1 MKRML
6 FTHRLWLLMTLLL
19 AGSLSVS
26 AQTVQPQDIS
36 SRSSGDFLDPKQGVT
51 EDDLVI
57 RALASNPKLAAERQ
71 QIEMAKG
78 DVTQA
83 HLRKNPSLTLG
94 GLQEVKGDDHA
105 INVSGSLPLEL
116 YGRRAR
122 RTEVA
127 QNKEDG
133 TQQSVADQERLL
145 TSEVRT
151 RFGEALALVRN
162 LMFVE
167 QLLQVNRDFLKL
179 MEDRVRE
186 GATPSLDA
194 DETRVEVNRIETMR
208 IDYQAKAEV
217 ALLALK
223 EAVGIDPEESIRLK
237 GALELAPLAYDQKQL
252 LQLAMEHRPDLAFQR
267 ANEALANAELRL
279 EKATAKPDASVF
291 GGYQRPDSGFSQ
303 QGFDAEGHLVP
314 IRQTF
319 NYATFGLNIDLP
331 LFNRNQGAVVADSAA
346 IQAARSQ
353 VAAVN
358 LSLRHEVAQNLIRLN
373 GAQTRVTVYG
383 SGVRDQAEHNLDIVR
398 QTYSYGRTTLLDV
411 IAEQRRYIDIET
423 GYTEILLDAYAARI
437 ALEQAVGTNLP

>member
-1 MKRML
+1 MKRT
-6 FTHRLWLLMTLLL
+6 FFVYRLWLLMMVALVSTL
-19 AGSLSVS
+19 SLS
-26 AQTVQPQDIS
+26 AQEVQPRPAS
-36 SRSSGDFLDPKQGVT
+36 DFLDLQQGVA
-51 EDDLVI
+51 EAELVT
-57 RALASNPKLAAERQ
+57 RALASNPTLAAQRQ

-83 HLRKNPSLTLG
+83 RLRKNPSLILG
-94 GLQEVKGDDHA
+94 GLKEVNGGDNSF
-105 INVSGSLPLEL
+105 NVGGMLPLEL

-127 QNKEDG
+127 QSKEDA

-145 TSEVRT
+145 TGQVRA
-151 RFGEALALVRN
+151 RFGEALASIRN

-186 GATPSLDA
+186 GATPTLDA
-194 DETRVEVNRIETMR
+194 DETRVEVNRIETLR

-223 EAVGIDPEESIRLK
+223 ETVGIDPEESIRLK
-237 GALELAPLAYDQKQL
+237 GELELAPHYCDQKQL
-252 LQLAMEHRPDLAFQR
+252 LQLAIGHRPDLAFRR
-267 ANEALANAELRL
+267 ANEALASAELRL
-279 EKATAKPDASVF
+279 DQATAKPDASVF

-303 QGFDAEGHLVP
+303 QGFDAAGNLTP

-331 LFNRNQGAVVADSAA
+331 LFNRNQGAAIADKAA
-346 IQAARSQ
+346 IQAAHSQ
-353 VAAVN
+353 VAAVDLN
-358 LSLRHEVAQNLIRLN
+358 LRHEVSQSLIRFN
-373 GAQTRVTVYG
+373 GAEARVAVYR
-383 SGVRDQAEHNLDIVR
+383 SGVRDQANHNLDVVR
-398 QTYSYGRTTLLDV
+398 QTYRYGRTTLLDV

-423 GYTEILLDAYAARI
+423 GYTDILLDAYAARI
-437 ALEQAVGTNLP
+437 ALEQAVGTTLP

>member
-1 MKRML
+1 MKRT
-6 FTHRLWLLMTLLL
+6 FFVYRLWLLMMVALVSTL
-19 AGSLSVS
+19 SLS
-26 AQTVQPQDIS
+26 AQEVQPRPAS
-36 SRSSGDFLDPKQGVT
+36 DFLDLQQGVT
-51 EDDLVI
+51 EAELVT
-57 RALASNPKLAAERQ
+57 RALASNPTLAAQRQ

-83 HLRKNPSLTLG
+83 RLRKNPSLILG
-94 GLQEVKGDDHA
+94 GLKEVYGGDNSF
-105 INVSGSLPLEL
+105 NVGGMLPLEL

-127 QNKEDG
+127 QSKEDA

-145 TSEVRT
+145 TGQVRA
-151 RFGEALALVRN
+151 RFGEALASIRN

-186 GATPSLDA
+186 GATPTLDA
-194 DETRVEVNRIETMR
+194 DETRVEVNRIETLR

-223 EAVGIDPEESIRLK
+223 ETVGIDPEESIRLK
-237 GALELAPLAYDQKQL
+237 GELELAPHYCDQKQL
-252 LQLAMEHRPDLAFQR
+252 LQLAIGHRPDLAFRR
-267 ANEALANAELRL
+267 ANEALASAELRL
-279 EKATAKPDASVF
+279 DQATAKPDASVF

-303 QGFDAEGHLVP
+303 QGFDAAGNLTP

-331 LFNRNQGAVVADSAA
+331 LFNRNQGAAIADKAA
-346 IQAARSQ
+346 IQAAHSQ
-353 VAAVN
+353 VAAVDLN
-358 LSLRHEVAQNLIRLN
+358 LRHEVSQSLIRFN
-373 GAQTRVTVYG
+373 GAEARVAVYR
-383 SGVRDQAEHNLDIVR
+383 SGVRDQANHNLDVVR
-398 QTYSYGRTTLLDV
+398 QTYRYGRTTLLDV

-423 GYTEILLDAYAARI
+423 GYTDILLDAYAARI
-437 ALEQAVGTNLP
+437 ALEQAVGTTLP